1 MMTKPS
7 FFMVL
12 VYYNNPAGHFS
23 KMYHGKSLMDLTL
36 TQDFAKHF
44 FLLKKLL
51 DSAAAWIKPVN

>member
-36 TQDFAKHF
+36 T
-44 FLLKKLL
+44 
-51 DSAAAWIKPVN
+51 